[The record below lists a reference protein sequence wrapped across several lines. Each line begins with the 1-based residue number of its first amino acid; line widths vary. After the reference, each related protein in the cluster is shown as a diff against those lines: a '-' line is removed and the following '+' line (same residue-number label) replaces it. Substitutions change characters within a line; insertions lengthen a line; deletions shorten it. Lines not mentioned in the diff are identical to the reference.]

1 MKKRSHL
8 FVTRE
13 IIEQV
18 PQNKRKWL
26 LLGSILPDILVHT
39 YIKKHTW
46 KSSFDNT
53 VNRIQKLEE
62 KGKNS
67 RYSFLKLGYVLH
79 YVEDVAYESGF
90 QKFLFGHGH
99 VEQEDTSR
107 IGEMVHSV
115 EEAVEYLK
123 KNHALYMT
131 EAGDNETDARYIR
144 NASKTIGTF
153 LVRAFAMNSVAAEE
167 YVPAYALAPSYRK

>member
-46 KSSFDNT
+46 KS
-53 VNRIQKLEE
+53 
-62 KGKNS
+62 
-67 RYSFLKLGYVLH
+67 
-79 YVEDVAYESGF
+79 
-90 QKFLFGHGH
+90 
-99 VEQEDTSR
+99 
-107 IGEMVHSV
+107 
-115 EEAVEYLK
+115 
-123 KNHALYMT
+123 
-131 EAGDNETDARYIR
+131 
-144 NASKTIGTF
+144 
-153 LVRAFAMNSVAAEE
+153 
-167 YVPAYALAPSYRK
+167 